1 VHLLVDDRT
10 QSVLEHD
17 LLRPN
22 TGELEQLHPGLPDGV
37 RPVFLLGAGDTSGD
51 LVEQVGGRDPVER
64 RIVGGGEC
72 VEGLYSSNVCCR
84 LHIEEE

>member
-1 VHLLVDDRT
+1 VNLLVDDRT

-17 LLRPN
+17 LLRPD
-22 TGELEQLHPGLPDGV
+22 TGELEQLHPGLSDSV
-37 RPVFLLGAGDTSGD
+37 RPIFLLGAGDTSGD

-72 VEGLYSSNVCCR
+72 VEGLYWSSVCCIV
-84 LHIEEE
+84 HMEEE